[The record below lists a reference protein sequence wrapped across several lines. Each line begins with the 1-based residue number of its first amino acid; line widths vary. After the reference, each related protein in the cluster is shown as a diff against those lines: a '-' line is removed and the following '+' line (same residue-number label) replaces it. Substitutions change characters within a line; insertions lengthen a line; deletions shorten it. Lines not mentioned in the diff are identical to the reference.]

1 MFSTLVHDLVAKI
14 YRKCKEKPDRMN
26 EIFTE
31 TLLIGT
37 GVLTIGFE
45 GTLNDK
51 MKGVSPQGRI

>member
-1 MFSTLVHDLVAKI
+1 
-14 YRKCKEKPDRMN
+14 MN